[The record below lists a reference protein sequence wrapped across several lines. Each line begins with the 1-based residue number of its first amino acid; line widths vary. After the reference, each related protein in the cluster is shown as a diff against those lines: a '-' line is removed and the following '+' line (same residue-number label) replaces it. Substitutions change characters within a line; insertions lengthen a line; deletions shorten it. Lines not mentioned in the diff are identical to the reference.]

1 MTTARRSSDTK
12 TAPALRG
19 GASLLAAVFALSAL
33 LALIACSKGSSSID
47 QDQNKAA
54 GLPLGQDE
62 DLCGN
67 GKIDEDQDEEC
78 DGQKLGRA
86 TCQSLGFSAGGVLAC
101 DPETCIYD
109 TSMCKLPPMTTPTG
123 GSGG

>member
-1 MTTARRSSDTK
+1 MTTARRTSDSHA
-12 TAPALRG
+12 APALRG
-19 GASLLAAVFALSAL
+19 GASILAAAFFALSAL
-33 LALIACSKGSSSID
+33 LALVACSKGSSSID

-86 TCQSLGFSAGGVLAC
+86 TCQSLGFSAGGVLTC
-101 DPETCIYD
+101 DPETC
-109 TSMCKLPPMTTPTG
+109 
-123 GSGG
+123 